1 MKKQDI
7 DKIFKMI
14 EEKPEEIL
22 KMANDEKLI
31 SKVIEAN
38 GDYSEELIKQ
48 CCSNILD
55 QIKDNELY
63 EYFEK
68 TGLSTDENKEIF
80 VGLLTN
86 TELTPE
92 KVNNY
97 IEKFDVY
104 DQCTLVAATHNVE
117 YIKKYINENN
127 EKINSYQKIEL
138 IKATNDK
145 EYMKSL
151 IASENLE
158 NYDKIEIIEEINDVE
173 YTKECIANEKLHLD
187 NTCKTALIASTKDK
201 EYIKSFVGNE
211 DIDSYDKAVLIISAN
226 DVEYTKECIK
236 ELKLN
241 SECKA
246 KLIVSTNDE
255 EYMKLCVEN
264 ESIRI
269 SDKIEIIK
277 KINDVEYTKECIGNE
292 KLGLDSNSK
301 IELIIST
308 NDKEYIKECIS
319 NRKLGLDNNSKIE
332 LIASTNDKEYTKEC
346 ISNGKLGLDNKSK
359 VKLIALTNDV
369 EYTKECIGNEK
380 LGLDSNGKIELIIST
395 NDKEYIKECISNR
408 KLGLDNNSKIELI
421 ASTNDKEYTKECI
434 SNGKLGLDNK
444 SKVRLIAK
452 MNDVEY
458 TKECIENEKLGF
470 DKKEKFQLALLTED
484 EEYIDKS
491 LNLNNDIKKINLPDN
506 MTIGVE
512 IEAEGIEKVQYKN
525 MFSNWK
531 AKGDGSLKDGIEVV
545 SPVLSG
551 SNEDSKNIYKACY
564 MLENL
569 GCSTSERCG
578 GHVHIGA
585 DFLKDKQAYL
595 NLLEIFGDS
604 EEILYTIS
612 NNAGEITRMGG
623 ASHYAVPI
631 SKKIENALESGKIDL
646 KNSEDISKFAS
657 EIKEVQGDRYS
668 GINFMNVGEGGKNTV
683 EFRLA
688 NGTINPETWIE
699 NINLFGGVI
708 VSAQSISKI
717 QAKNEQ
723 DRTEQE
729 KSDLEKFEMLKDKT
743 INNEERLDMLLD
755 LTVSKEDK
763 EIYQNRYK
771 ENSKLL
777 EKNDIVSKSIKGQ
790 ISEETLNFEDKKKKL
805 FEDAIDVTKESVTTK
820 DIERQD
826 KNIEDIIR
834 ENSIEH
840 ENNAR

>member
-1 MKKQDI
+1 MNKQDI
-7 DKIFKMI
+7 DNIFKMMI
-14 EEKPEEIL
+14 EEKSEEVL
-22 KMANDEKLI
+22 KMANDERLI

-38 GDYSEELIKQ
+38 GEYSDELIKQ

-68 TGLSTDENKEIF
+68 TGLSTDENKDTFTLIL
-80 VGLLTN
+80 GSST
-86 TELTPE
+86 LTPE
-92 KVNNY
+92 QVDKY
-97 IEKFDVY
+97 IEKLSIS
-104 DQCTLVAATHNVE
+104 DQCSLVAATHDVE
-117 YIKKYINENN
+117 YIKKYIDENN
-127 EKINSYQKIEL
+127 EKIYSYQKIEL
-138 IKATNDK
+138 VKATKNSEYIKEYIENPKVDLFDKISLVKEVNDK
-145 EYMKSL
+145 EYMKSFVENEN
-151 IASENLE
+151 ISSSEKMNIIL
-158 NYDKIEIIEEINDVE
+158 KITDVE
-173 YTKECIANEKLHLD
+173 YTKECIANK
-187 NTCKTALIASTKDK
+187 
-201 EYIKSFVGNE
+201 
-211 DIDSYDKAVLIISAN
+211 
-226 DVEYTKECIK
+226 
-236 ELKLN
+236 
-241 SECKA
+241 
-246 KLIVSTNDE
+246 
-255 EYMKLCVEN
+255 
-264 ESIRI
+264 
-269 SDKIEIIK
+269 
-277 KINDVEYTKECIGNE
+277 
-292 KLGLDSNSK
+292 KLGLDSNNK
-301 IELIIST
+301 IELISST
-308 NDKEYIKECIS
+308 NDKEYIKSFIENESVS
-319 NRKLGLDNNSKIE
+319 NPDKVRLIE
-332 LIASTNDKEYTKEC
+332 KMNDIEYTKEC
-346 ISNGKLGLDNKSK
+346 
-359 VKLIALTNDV
+359 V
-369 EYTKECIGNEK
+369 ESES
-380 LGLDSNGKIELIIST
+380 LGLDSNDKIELISST
-395 NDKEYIKECISNR
+395 NDKEYIKSFIENKNVSNP
-408 KLGLDNNSKIELI
+408 D
-421 ASTNDKEYTKECI
+421 
-434 SNGKLGLDNK
+434 
-444 SKVRLIAK
+444 KVRLIGRI
-452 MNDVEY
+452 NDVEY
-458 TKECIENEKLGF
+458 IKECIENEKLGF
-470 DKKEKFQLALLTED
+470 DKKEKFQLVLLTED

-491 LNLNNDIKKINLPDN
+491 LNLNDNIKKINLPDN

-545 SPVLSG
+545 SPVLSS

-569 GCSTSERCG
+569 GCSASERCG

-657 EIKEVQGDRYS
+657 EIKDVQGNRYS
-668 GINFMNVGEGGKNTV
+668 GINFMNVGESGKNTV

-743 INNEERLDMLLD
+743 ISNEERLDMLLD

-805 FEDAIDVTKESVTTK
+805 FEDAIAVTKERVTTE

-826 KNIEDIIR
+826 KNIENIIR

>member
-7 DKIFKMI
+7 DKIFKMMI
-14 EEKPEEIL
+14 EEKPEEVL

-68 TGLSTDENKEIF
+68 TGLSTDENKDTFTLILESS
-80 VGLLTN
+80 T
-86 TELTPE
+86 LTPE
-92 KVNNY
+92 QVEKY
-97 IEKFDVY
+97 IEKLSIS
-104 DQCTLVAATHNVE
+104 DQCSLVAATHNLE
-117 YIKKYINENN
+117 YIKKYIDENN
-127 EKINSYQKIEL
+127 EKIYSYQKIEL
-138 IKATNDK
+138 VKATKNSGYIKEYIENPKVDLFDKISLVKEVNDK
-145 EYMKSL
+145 EYMKS
-151 IASENLE
+151 
-158 NYDKIEIIEEINDVE
+158 
-173 YTKECIANEKLHLD
+173 
-187 NTCKTALIASTKDK
+187 
-201 EYIKSFVGNE
+201 F
-211 DIDSYDKAVLIISAN
+211 
-226 DVEYTKECIK
+226 
-236 ELKLN
+236 
-241 SECKA
+241 
-246 KLIVSTNDE
+246 
-255 EYMKLCVEN
+255 VEN
-264 ESIRI
+264 QSL
-269 SDKIEIIK
+269 DHYNKTEIIK
-277 KINDVEYTKECIGNE
+277 KINDVEYTKECVE
-292 KLGLDSNSK
+292 KESLGLDNNDK
-301 IELIIST
+301 IELISST
-308 NDKEYIKECIS
+308 NDKEYIKSFIENKNIS
-319 NRKLGLDNNSKIE
+319 N
-332 LIASTNDKEYTKEC
+332 
-346 ISNGKLGLDNKSK
+346 SN
-359 VKLIALTNDV
+359 
-369 EYTKECIGNEK
+369 
-380 LGLDSNGKIELIIST
+380 
-395 NDKEYIKECISNR
+395 
-408 KLGLDNNSKIELI
+408 
-421 ASTNDKEYTKECI
+421 
-434 SNGKLGLDNK
+434 
-444 SKVRLIAK
+444 KVRLIAK

-458 TKECIENEKLGF
+458 TKECAESESLGLDSNDKIELISSTNDKEYIKSFIENKNVSNPDKVRLIGRINDVEYIKECIENEKLGF
-470 DKKEKFQLALLTED
+470 DKKEKFQLVLLTED

-631 SKKIENALESGKIDL
+631 SQKIENALESGKIDL

-729 KSDLEKFEMLKDKT
+729 KSDLKKFEMLKDKN
-743 INNEERLDMLLD
+743 ISNEERLDMLLD

-790 ISEETLNFEDKKKKL
+790 ISEGTLNLEDKKKKL

>member
-7 DKIFKMI
+7 DKIFKMMI
-14 EEKPEEIL
+14 EEKPEEVL

-292 KLGLDSNSK
+292 KLCLDSNSK

-359 VKLIALTNDV
+359 VK
-369 EYTKECIGNEK
+369 
-380 LGLDSNGKIELIIST
+380 
-395 NDKEYIKECISNR
+395 
-408 KLGLDNNSKIELI
+408 
-421 ASTNDKEYTKECI
+421 
-434 SNGKLGLDNK
+434 
-444 SKVRLIAK
+444 LIAK

-531 AKGDGSLKDGIEVV
+531 SKGDGSLKDGIEVV

>member
-1 MKKQDI
+1 MNKQDI
-7 DKIFKMI
+7 DNIFKMMI
-14 EEKPEEIL
+14 EEKSEEVL
-22 KMANDEKLI
+22 KMANDERLI

-38 GDYSEELIKQ
+38 GDYSDELIKQ

-68 TGLSTDENKEIF
+68 TGLSTDENKDTFTLIL
-80 VGLLTN
+80 GSN
-86 TELTPE
+86 TLTPE
-92 KVNNY
+92 QVDKY
-97 IEKFDVY
+97 IGKLSIS
-104 DQCTLVAATHNVE
+104 DQCSLVAATHDVE
-117 YIKKYINENN
+117 YIKKYIDENN
-127 EKINSYQKIEL
+127 EKIYSYQKIEL
-138 IKATNDK
+138 VKATKNSEYIKEYIENPKVDLFDKISLVKEVNDK
-145 EYMKSL
+145 EYMKSFVENEN
-151 IASENLE
+151 ISSSEKMNIIL
-158 NYDKIEIIEEINDVE
+158 KITDVE
-173 YTKECIANEKLHLD
+173 YTKECIANK
-187 NTCKTALIASTKDK
+187 
-201 EYIKSFVGNE
+201 
-211 DIDSYDKAVLIISAN
+211 
-226 DVEYTKECIK
+226 
-236 ELKLN
+236 
-241 SECKA
+241 
-246 KLIVSTNDE
+246 
-255 EYMKLCVEN
+255 
-264 ESIRI
+264 
-269 SDKIEIIK
+269 
-277 KINDVEYTKECIGNE
+277 
-292 KLGLDSNSK
+292 KLGLDSNNK
-301 IELIIST
+301 IELISST
-308 NDKEYIKECIS
+308 NDKEYIKSFIENESVS
-319 NRKLGLDNNSKIE
+319 NPDKVRLIE
-332 LIASTNDKEYTKEC
+332 KMNDIEYTKEC
-346 ISNGKLGLDNKSK
+346 
-359 VKLIALTNDV
+359 V
-369 EYTKECIGNEK
+369 ESES
-380 LGLDSNGKIELIIST
+380 LGLDSNDKIELISST
-395 NDKEYIKECISNR
+395 NDKEYIKSFIENKNVSNP
-408 KLGLDNNSKIELI
+408 D
-421 ASTNDKEYTKECI
+421 
-434 SNGKLGLDNK
+434 
-444 SKVRLIAK
+444 KVRLIGRI
-452 MNDVEY
+452 NDVEY
-458 TKECIENEKLGF
+458 IKECIENEKLGF
-470 DKKEKFQLALLTED
+470 DKKEKFQLVLLTED
-484 EEYIDKS
+484 EEYIDKN

-531 AKGDGSLKDGIEVV
+531 SKGDGSLKDGIEVV

-657 EIKEVQGDRYS
+657 EIKEVQGNRYS

-708 VSAQSISKI
+708 VSAQSMSKI
-717 QAKNEQ
+717 QAKDEQ

-729 KSDLEKFEMLKDKT
+729 KSDLKKFEMLKNKT
-743 INNEERLDMLLD
+743 ISNEERLDMLLD

-805 FEDAIDVTKESVTTK
+805 FEDAIDVTKVSVTTK
-820 DIERQD
+820 DIVRQD
-826 KNIEDIIR
+826 KNIENIIR
-834 ENSIEH
+834 ENSIDRK
-840 ENNAR
+840 NNVR